1 MLGLWLGLNR
11 VYHFLSNY
19 STIEPLS
26 IASACVITLLI
37 NCRQLMLWLLALI
50 RRRAARR
57 PKISCLRW
65 SPQIKIPP
73 SVHVKGYLKPG
84 CLAKKNFMTLA
95 KTFFLQ
101 SQASDKIAP
110 EKKSYLLESC
120 WNEKKPPSK
129 SFFVVKSQMYADN
142 KLRHSSSF
150 FGMTELGTVA
160 FWEASCL
167 LRSGVR
173 LPGRH
178 GLQ

>member
-1 MLGLWLGLNR
+1 MFTTFYPITPPLN
-11 VYHFLSNY
+11 YFQLSVLR
-19 STIEPLS
+19 P
-26 IASACVITLLI
+26 ACVITLLI

-110 EKKSYLLESC
+110 EKNHIC
-120 WNEKKPPSK
+120 WNHAGTKKSRHQK
-129 SFFVVKSQMYADN
+129 VFFVVKSQMYADN

-160 FWEASCL
+160 F
-167 LRSGVR
+167 
-173 LPGRH
+173 
-178 GLQ
+178 

>member
-1 MLGLWLGLNR
+1 MFTTFYPITPPLN
-11 VYHFLSNY
+11 YFQLSVLR
-19 STIEPLS
+19 P
-26 IASACVITLLI
+26 ACVITLLI

-129 SFFVVKSQMYADN
+129 SFFCRKKSNVCGQQITSHLELFWNDRAWHGGF
-142 KLRHSSSF
+142 LRGF
-150 FGMTELGTVA
+150 VLVEV
-160 FWEASCL
+160 W
-167 LRSGVR
+167 VR
-173 LPGRH
+173 LPGPH